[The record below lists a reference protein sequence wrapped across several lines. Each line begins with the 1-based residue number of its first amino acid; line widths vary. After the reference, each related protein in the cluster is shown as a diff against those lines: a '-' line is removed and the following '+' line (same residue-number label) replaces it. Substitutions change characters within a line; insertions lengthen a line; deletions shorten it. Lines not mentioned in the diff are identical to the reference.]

1 MKHSL
6 LLLFNYSL
14 FSLFCV
20 PSLVDVSLNERAS
33 DGNLIRFNEKTTLNL
48 WKFPSQSFSLSS
60 SLYLTN

>member
-20 PSLVDVSLNERAS
+20 TSLVDVSLNERAS
-33 DGNLIRFNEKTTLNL
+33 DGNLIRCNEKTTLNL
-48 WKFPSQSFSLSS
+48 WKFPPHSF